1 MSEQLCGSDVWRPI
15 FFRAGGLHYMKM
27 DSASS
32 RILNVNV
39 GILGHIDSGKTSL
52 GISPLRISTSSF
64 SSQLL
69 IASAQLNIHFF
80 LQLSTTNSLRP
91 TDITQPA
98 LFRHTFPRPP
108 WINIPKAQSAGSRWI
123 LGFQASLYGFPIAF
137 FIYPMT
143 SSSLL

>member
-1 MSEQLCGSDVWRPI
+1 
-15 FFRAGGLHYMKM
+15 M
-27 DSASS
+27 DSGSS

-52 GISPLRISTSSF
+52 GIHL
-64 SSQLL
+64 
-69 IASAQLNIHFF
+69 ANIHFF

>member
-1 MSEQLCGSDVWRPI
+1 
-15 FFRAGGLHYMKM
+15 MKM

-69 IASAQLNIHFF
+69 IASAQLILHSPRSFDTFF
-80 LQLSTTNSLRP
+80 HGLLR
-91 TDITQPA
+91 
-98 LFRHTFPRPP
+98 
-108 WINIPKAQSAGSRWI
+108 
-123 LGFQASLYGFPIAF
+123 
-137 FIYPMT
+137 
-143 SSSLL
+143 